1 MFEILKMF
9 LLEHKQKQNSSQQ
22 DQTKFYTTI
31 YISRDLYIK
40 IISVKFEK

>member
-9 LLEHKQKQNSSQQ
+9 LLEQKQNSSQQ

-40 IISVKFEK
+40 NISVKFEK